1 LRFHLKQAVKLAFFV
16 IFFVTRSWLLM
27 KRLAPLGVGILLSLL
42 LGVLLTPV
50 TATDTRPLDDIRVS
64 PYFPMK
70 PGTIWEYS
78 HAGKKIVVKVAAH
91 DDIDGQTCARL
102 ETDSGGRPL
111 VEHVTVKEDGIYR
124 VRANGVDIK
133 PPLLLLKLPPTKGDT
148 WSVDSNVQNFPL
160 AGKLTLGEEKLM
172 VGTKAYDTITVKSSD
187 MVMGGQSVSIET
199 WYAKD
204 VGMVKQH
211 VKLADY
217 EVVLELTEFTAG
229 K

>member
-1 LRFHLKQAVKLAFFV
+1 
-16 IFFVTRSWLLM
+16 M
-27 KRLAPLGVGILLSLL
+27 KRLAPLAAGIALTLL

-50 TATDTRPLDDIRVS
+50 AATDTTAVDDIRVS

-70 PGTIWEYS
+70 VGTTWEYAY
-78 HAGKKIVVKVAAH
+78 AGKKIVVKVAAH
-91 DDIDGQTCARL
+91 DEIDGQTSARL
-102 ETDSGGRPL
+102 ETDSGGRIL

-124 VRANGVDIK
+124 IRANGFDIK

-148 WSVDSNVQNFPL
+148 WSVDSTVQNFAL

-172 VGTKAYDTITVKSSD
+172 VGTKAYDTVSVKTID
-187 MVMGGQSVSIET
+187 MVMGGQSVSMET

-211 VKLADY
+211 VKLPDY